1 MRPSTADSGFV
12 DESVPRSRAWGWDC
26 SNNRT
31 AARRFGEPLGVDTVT
46 NIGERFAEQIYFR
59 VTPLTSVGWPVVRST
74 SIVNRGTFVLPVET
88 SFRSEFFGS
97 ETIVG
102 VFVG

>member
-1 MRPSTADSGFV
+1 MST
-12 DESVPRSRAWGWDC
+12 SRFHGLGLGDGDGTVQTI
-26 SNNRT
+26 RT

-46 NIGERFAEQIYFR
+46 NIGERFAERIYFR
-59 VTPLTSVGWPVVRST
+59 VTPLTSVGWLVVRST
-74 SIVNRGTFVLPVET
+74 SIVNRGTFVLPVEN
-88 SFRSEFFGS
+88 SFRGDFFGS